1 MRELYK
7 QLDGVGRRRFLEY
20 AAKSALGVSVLPVF
34 NNMLEAAPTKSKGPK
49 GKPVN
54 GKAKRLIYLYM
65 AGAMTHLDTFDLKP
79 GHKNQGDTK
88 GIKTSVPGAQISEF
102 LPTLAEEFDKMA
114 VINSMYTETGAHGPG
129 EYLMRTS
136 YKEIASTRHP
146 SMGPWIQRFRGRQNK
161 NLPDTVLIS
170 APARHP
176 SSGFLDPSYSPL
188 PIGDPNRGLENTD
201 TPSYLSENTFEKR
214 IDLIN
219 KFDKKFQTKFKNQN
233 VLAYT
238 DFYSQATSLLSS
250 DELKAFDLNEEK
262 AEDRDKYGRN
272 SFGQGCMLARR
283 LVENNVRCV
292 EVNFGGWDMHR
303 DIYDDGILPTR
314 TGILDKALG
323 NLLKE
328 LSERGLLDETLV
340 VLTTEFGRTP
350 VINQNGGRDHH
361 PGVFSAA
368 LMGGGIKGGQFYGK
382 SDKGGHSVDA
392 DGVLPADF
400 NATIASALNLPLDKE
415 IFSSEGRPF
424 KVAHDGEAV
433 TKLL

>member
-1 MRELYK
+1 MQELLSK
-7 QLDGVGRRRFLEY
+7 LDGLGRRQFIEY

-34 NNMLEAAPTKSKGPK
+34 NNLVEAAPAKPK
-49 GKPVN
+49 G

-65 AGAMTHLDTFDLKP
+65 AGAMTHLDTFDLKQ
-79 GHKNQGDTK
+79 GHKNQGQTK
-88 GIKTSVPGAQISEF
+88 AIKTSVPGAQISEF

-129 EYLMRTS
+129 EYMMRTS
-136 YKEIASTRHP
+136 YKKIATTRHP
-146 SMGPWIQRFRGRQNK
+146 SMGPWIQRFKGRYNK
-161 NLPDTVLIS
+161 NLPDTVLVS

-176 SSGFLDPSYSPL
+176 SAGFLDPSFSPL
-188 PIGDPNRGLENTD
+188 PIGDPNRGLENTKS
-201 TPSYLSENTFEKR
+201 PSYLSDNSFEKR
-214 IDLIN
+214 INLIN
-219 KFDKKFQTKFKNQN
+219 KFDKKFQNKFKTKD

-238 DFYSQATSLLSS
+238 DFYSQATTLLSS
-250 DELKAFDLNEEK
+250 EELKAFDLNEEK
-262 AEDRDKYGRN
+262 PEDRDKYGRN

-283 LVENNVRCV
+283 LVENDVRCV
-292 EVNFGGWDMHR
+292 EVTFGGWDMHR
-303 DIYDDGILPTR
+303 DIYDDRTLPTR

-323 NLLKE
+323 NLLKD
-328 LSERGLLDETLV
+328 LSSLGLLDETLV

-350 VINQNGGRDHH
+350 VINQNAGRDHH

-382 SDKGGHSVDA
+382 SDEAGHSVDA

-415 IFSSEGRPF
+415 IFSPDGRPF

>member
-1 MRELYK
+1 MRDQLSK
-7 QLDGVGRRRFLEY
+7 LDGQNRRKFLEY
-20 AAKSALGVSVLPVF
+20 AAKTSLGVSVLPVF
-34 NNMLEAAPTKSKGPK
+34 NQAVHAAPARSKKGGTTKG
-49 GKPVN
+49 

-88 GIKTSVPGAQISEF
+88 AIKTNVPGKKISEF
-102 LPTLAEEFDKMA
+102 LPTLAENFDKMA

-129 EYLMRTS
+129 EYMMRTS

-146 SMGPWIQRFRGRQNK
+146 TMGPWIQRFKGRQNK

-176 SSGFLDPSYSPL
+176 SAGFFDPSFSPL
-188 PIGDPNRGLENTD
+188 PIGDPNRGLENTKA
-201 TPSYLSENTFEKR
+201 PAYMSENSFEKR
-214 IDLIN
+214 MDLIN
-219 KFDKKFQTKFKNQN
+219 KFDSKFQKKFKTKD

-238 DFYSQATSLLSS
+238 DFYSQAANLLSS

-262 AEDRDKYGRN
+262 AEDRDKYGRS

-292 EVNFGGWDMHR
+292 EVSFGGWDMHR
-303 DIYDDGILPTR
+303 DIYDDNILPTR
-314 TGILDKALG
+314 AGILDKALG
-323 NLLKE
+323 SLLKD
-328 LSERGLLDETLV
+328 LADRGLLDETLV

-350 VINQNGGRDHH
+350 VINQNAGRDHH

-382 SDKGGHSVDA
+382 SDEAGHSVEE
-392 DGVLPADF
+392 DGVLPGDF
-400 NATIASALNLPLDKE
+400 NATIATALGLPLDKE
-415 IFSSEGRPF
+415 IFSSNGRPF
-424 KVAHDGEAV
+424 KVAHDGEAI

>member
-1 MRELYK
+1 MRDLLSK
-7 QLDGVGRRRFLEY
+7 LDGVGRRQFLEY

-34 NNMLEAAPTKSKGPK
+34 NQMVDAAPTKTKG
-49 GKPVN
+49 

-65 AGAMTHLDTFDLKP
+65 AGAMSHLDTFDLKP
-79 GHKNQGDTK
+79 GHKNQGETK
-88 GIKTSVPGAQISEF
+88 AIKTSVPGAKISEF

-129 EYLMRTS
+129 EYMMRTS
-136 YKEIASTRHP
+136 YKKIATTRHP
-146 SMGPWIQRFRGRQNK
+146 SMGPWIQRFKGRQNQ
-161 NLPDTVLIS
+161 NLPDTVLVS

-176 SSGFLDPSYSPL
+176 SAGFLDPSFSPL
-188 PIGDPNRGLENTD
+188 PIGDPNRGLENTKS
-201 TPSYLSENTFEKR
+201 PSYLSDNSFEKR
-214 IDLIN
+214 MDLIN
-219 KFDKKFQTKFKNQN
+219 KFDRKFQNKFKTKD

-283 LVENNVRCV
+283 LVQNDVRCV
-292 EVNFGGWDMHR
+292 EVTFGGWDMHR
-303 DIYDDGILPTR
+303 DIYEDRTLPTR
-314 TGILDKALG
+314 AGILDKALG
-323 NLLKE
+323 SLLKD
-328 LSERGLLDETLV
+328 LSDLGLLDETLV

-350 VINQNGGRDHH
+350 VINKNAGRDHH

-368 LMGGGIKGGQFYGK
+368 LMGGGIKGGHFYGK
-382 SDKGGHSVDA
+382 SDAGGQSVDE

-400 NATIASALNLPLDKE
+400 NATIATALNLPLDKE
-415 IFSSEGRPF
+415 IFSPDGRPF

>member
-1 MRELYK
+1 MRDLLSK
-7 QLDGVGRRRFLEY
+7 LDGQGRRQFLEY
-20 AAKSALGVSVLPVF
+20 AAKSALGVSVLPMF
-34 NNMLEAAPTKSKGPK
+34 NNIVNAAPAKKKGDKTQGK
-49 GKPVN
+49 G

-79 GHKNQGDTK
+79 GHKNQGQTK
-88 GIKTSVPGAQISEF
+88 GIKTNVPGAQISEH
-102 LPTLAEEFDKMA
+102 LPTLAENFDKMA

-146 SMGPWIQRFRGRQNK
+146 SMGPWIQKFKGRQNK
-161 NLPDTVLIS
+161 NLPDTVLVS
-170 APARHP
+170 SPARHP
-176 SSGFLDPSYSPL
+176 SAGFFDPSFSPL

-201 TPSYLSENTFEKR
+201 APSYLSDNSFEKR
-214 IDLIN
+214 INLIN
-219 KFDKKFQTKFKNQN
+219 KFDQKFQKKFKNES
-233 VLAYT
+233 VVAYT
-238 DFYSQATSLLSS
+238 DFYSQATNLLSS

-262 AEDRDKYGRN
+262 AEDRDRYGRN

-303 DIYDDGILPTR
+303 DIYDDNILPNK
-314 TGILDKALG
+314 TGTLDKALG
-323 NLLKE
+323 NLLQD
-328 LSERGLLDETLV
+328 LSDRGLLDETLV

-350 VINQNGGRDHH
+350 VINQNAGRDHH

-368 LMGGGIKGGQFYGK
+368 LMGGGIKGGQFFGK
-382 SDKGGHSVDA
+382 SDKGGQSVEA

-400 NATIASALNLPLDKE
+400 NATIATALGLPIDKE
-415 IFSSEGRPF
+415 IFSPNGRPF
-424 KVAHDGEAV
+424 KVAHDGEPV
-433 TKLL
+433 LKLL

>member
-1 MRELYK
+1 MRDILSK
-7 QLDGVGRRRFLEY
+7 LDGVGRRQFLEY

-34 NNMLEAAPTKSKGPK
+34 NQMVEAAPAKAKG
-49 GKPVN
+49 

-88 GIKTSVPGAQISEF
+88 AIKTSVPGTKISEF

-129 EYLMRTS
+129 EYMMRTS
-136 YKEIASTRHP
+136 YKTIASTRHP
-146 SMGPWIQRFRGRQNK
+146 SMGPWIQRFKGRQNK

-176 SSGFLDPSYSPL
+176 SAGFLDPSFSPL
-188 PIGDPNRGLENTD
+188 PIGDPNRGLENTQSPAYMSD
-201 TPSYLSENTFEKR
+201 TSFEKR

-219 KFDKKFQTKFKNQN
+219 KFDRKFQSKFKTKD

-262 AEDRDKYGRN
+262 PEDRDKYGRN

-292 EVNFGGWDMHR
+292 EVTFGGWDMHR
-303 DIYDDGILPTR
+303 DIYDDRILPTR

-323 NLLKE
+323 NLLKD
-328 LSERGLLDETLV
+328 LAALGLLDETLV

-350 VINQNGGRDHH
+350 VINQNAGRDHH

-382 SDKGGHSVDA
+382 SDAGGQSVDE
-392 DGVLPADF
+392 DGVAPADF
-400 NATIASALNLPLDKE
+400 NATIASALGLPLDKE
-415 IFSSEGRPF
+415 IFSPDGRPF

-433 TKLL
+433 SKLL

>member
-1 MRELYK
+1 MREFISNLNAP
-7 QLDGVGRRRFLEY
+7 GRRQFLEY
-20 AAKSALGVSVLPVF
+20 AAKSALGVSVLPMF
-34 NNMLEAAPTKSKGPK
+34 SNLATAAPAPKKGDKTK
-49 GKPVN
+49 GKG

-79 GHKNQGDTK
+79 GHKNQGETK
-88 GIKTSVPGAQISEF
+88 GIKTNVPGAQISEF
-102 LPTLAEEFDKMA
+102 LPTLAENFDKMA

-146 SMGPWIQRFRGRQNK
+146 SMGPWIQNFKGRQNK

-170 APARHP
+170 SPARHP
-176 SSGFLDPSYSPL
+176 SAGFLDPSYSPL

-201 TPSYLSENTFEKR
+201 APAYLSDNSFEKR
-214 IDLIN
+214 INLIN
-219 KFDKKFQTKFKNQN
+219 KFDQKFQKKFKNQS
-233 VLAYT
+233 VGAYT

-262 AEDRDKYGRN
+262 AEDRDRYGRN

-303 DIYDDGILPTR
+303 DIYDTGILPNK
-314 TGILDKALG
+314 TGTLDKALG
-323 NLLKE
+323 NLLSD
-328 LSERGLLDETLV
+328 LSDRGLLDETLV

-350 VINQNGGRDHH
+350 VINQNAGRDHH

-382 SDKGGHSVDA
+382 SDAGGQSVEA

-400 NATIASALNLPLDKE
+400 NATIATALGLPLDKE
-415 IFSSEGRPF
+415 IFSPNGRPF
-424 KVAHDGEAV
+424 KVAHDGEPV
-433 TKLL
+433 LKLL

>member
-1 MRELYK
+1 MQELLSK
-7 QLDGVGRRRFLEY
+7 LDGLGRRQFIEY

-34 NNMLEAAPTKSKGPK
+34 NNLVEAAPGKPK
-49 GKPVN
+49 G

-79 GHKNQGDTK
+79 GHKSQGQTK
-88 GIKTSVPGAQISEF
+88 PIKTSVPGAQISEF

-129 EYLMRTS
+129 EYMMRTS
-136 YKEIASTRHP
+136 YKKIATTRHP
-146 SMGPWIQRFRGRQNK
+146 SMGPWIQRFKGRYNK

-176 SSGFLDPSYSPL
+176 SAGFLDPSFSPL
-188 PIGDPNRGLENTD
+188 PIGDPNRGLENTKS
-201 TPSYLSENTFEKR
+201 PSYLSDNSFEKR
-214 IDLIN
+214 INLIN
-219 KFDKKFQTKFKNQN
+219 KFDNKFQNKFKTKD

-238 DFYSQATSLLSS
+238 DFYSQATTLLSS

-262 AEDRDKYGRN
+262 PEDRDKYGRN

-283 LVENNVRCV
+283 LVENDVRCV
-292 EVNFGGWDMHR
+292 EVTFGGWDMHR
-303 DIYDDGILPTR
+303 DIYDDRTLPTR
-314 TGILDKALG
+314 AGILDKALG
-323 NLLKE
+323 NLLKD
-328 LSERGLLDETLV
+328 LSSLGLLDETLV

-350 VINQNGGRDHH
+350 VINQNAGRDHH

-382 SDKGGHSVDA
+382 SDEAGHSVDA

-415 IFSSEGRPF
+415 IFSSQGRPF

>member
-1 MRELYK
+1 MREILSK
-7 QLDGVGRRRFLEY
+7 LDGLGRRQFIEY

-34 NNMLEAAPTKSKGPK
+34 NNLVEAAPAKQKG
-49 GKPVN
+49 

-79 GHKNQGDTK
+79 GHKNQGETK
-88 GIKTSVPGAQISEF
+88 PIKTSVPGKQISEF

-129 EYLMRTS
+129 EYMMRTS
-136 YKEIASTRHP
+136 YKTIASTRHP
-146 SMGPWIQRFRGRQNK
+146 SMGPWIQRFKGRQNP

-176 SSGFLDPSYSPL
+176 SAGFLDPSFSPL
-188 PIGDPNRGLENTD
+188 PIGDPNRGLENTKS
-201 TPSYLSENTFEKR
+201 PSYLTDTSFEKR

-219 KFDKKFQTKFKNQN
+219 KFDKKFQKKFKTKD

-250 DELKAFDLNEEK
+250 EELKAFDLNEEK
-262 AEDRDKYGRN
+262 PEDRDKYGRN
-272 SFGQGCMLARR
+272 AFGQGCMLARR

-303 DIYDDGILPTR
+303 DIYEDRILPTR
-314 TGILDKALG
+314 AGILDKALG
-323 NLLKE
+323 NLLKD
-328 LSERGLLDETLV
+328 LSSLGLLDETLV

-382 SDKGGHSVDA
+382 SDEAGHSVEE

-415 IFSSEGRPF
+415 IFSPDGRPF
-424 KVAHDGEAV
+424 KVAHDGEAI

>member
-1 MRELYK
+1 MRDLLSK
-7 QLDGVGRRRFLEY
+7 LDGQGRRQFLEY
-20 AAKSALGVSVLPVF
+20 AAKSALGVSVLPMF
-34 NNMLEAAPTKSKGPK
+34 NNIVNAAPAKKKGDKTQGK
-49 GKPVN
+49 G

-79 GHKNQGDTK
+79 GHKNQGETK
-88 GIKTSVPGAQISEF
+88 GIKTNVAGAQISEH
-102 LPTLAEEFDKMA
+102 LPTLAENFDKMA

-146 SMGPWIQRFRGRQNK
+146 SMGPWIQKFNGRQNK

-170 APARHP
+170 SPARHP
-176 SSGFLDPSYSPL
+176 SSGFFDPSFSPL

-201 TPSYLSENTFEKR
+201 APSYLSDNSFEKR
-214 IDLIN
+214 MNLIN
-219 KFDKKFQTKFKNQN
+219 KFDQKFQKKFKNES
-233 VLAYT
+233 VVAYT
-238 DFYSQATSLLSS
+238 DFYSQATNLLSS

-262 AEDRDKYGRN
+262 AEDRDRYGRN

-303 DIYDDGILPTR
+303 DIYDDNILPNK

-323 NLLKE
+323 NLLQD
-328 LSERGLLDETLV
+328 LSDRGLLDETLV

-350 VINQNGGRDHH
+350 VINQNAGRDHH

-368 LMGGGIKGGQFYGK
+368 LMGGGIKGGQFFGK
-382 SDKGGHSVDA
+382 SDKGGQSVEA

-400 NATIASALNLPLDKE
+400 NATIATALGLPIDKE
-415 IFSSEGRPF
+415 IFSPNGRPF
-424 KVAHDGEAV
+424 KVAHDGEPV
-433 TKLL
+433 LKLL